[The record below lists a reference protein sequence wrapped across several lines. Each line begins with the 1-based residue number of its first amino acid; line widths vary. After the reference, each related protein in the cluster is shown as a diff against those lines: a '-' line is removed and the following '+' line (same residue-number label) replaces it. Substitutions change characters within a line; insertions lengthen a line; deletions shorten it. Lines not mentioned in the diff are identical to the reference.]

1 MNCIVIIVV
10 VSLYFISTLIFD
22 VCGEN
27 DRFCEHEIRKD
38 IPIVYLT
45 LNPISTVSWL
55 GTITHRQL
63 VMNWKW
69 PTSGDNNNQRNV
81 NTTGLNSDWIGLF
94 NIKVS
99 NGINVEG
106 KKYGNYFDTY

>member
-1 MNCIVIIVV
+1 M
-10 VSLYFISTLIFD
+10 LTFD
-22 VCGEN
+22 ACGEK
-27 DRFCEHEIRKD
+27 FCEHQIRKD

-55 GTITHRQL
+55 GKITQRQL

-69 PTSGDNNNQRNV
+69 PSSGTNNNQ
-81 NTTGLNSDWIGLF
+81 TTINRTGSNKDWIGLF

-106 KKYGNYFDTY
+106 R